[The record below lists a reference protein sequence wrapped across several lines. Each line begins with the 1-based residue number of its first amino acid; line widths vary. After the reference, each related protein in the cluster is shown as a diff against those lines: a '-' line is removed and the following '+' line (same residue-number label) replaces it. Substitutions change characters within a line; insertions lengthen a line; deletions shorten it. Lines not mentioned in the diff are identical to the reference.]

1 MMKSLAEEL
10 QIRERWMLGPV
21 SEQTLRLGVKENS
34 DVGFGFRHGQIRVSP
49 TSSTLFSNEEGPLPN
64 NCGVPFAT
72 ALSRQS
78 GVLLSLILRHG
89 GSLSDR
95 KDDVLVV

>member
-1 MMKSLAEEL
+1 MKSLAEEL

-34 DVGFGFRHGQIRVSP
+34 DLDFDTVKSGY
-49 TSSTLFSNEEGPLPN
+49 LPLHQRCFQTKKDHCQT
-64 NCGVPFAT
+64 CGVPFAT

-89 GSLSDR
+89 RTLSDR